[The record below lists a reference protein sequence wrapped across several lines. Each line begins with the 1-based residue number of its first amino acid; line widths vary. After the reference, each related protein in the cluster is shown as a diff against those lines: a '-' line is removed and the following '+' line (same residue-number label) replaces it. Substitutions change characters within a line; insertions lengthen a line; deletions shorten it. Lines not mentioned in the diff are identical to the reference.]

1 MSSMPLTLKF
11 LTYLTGLIESPK
23 DKPIDRRKLMIE
35 KNSVVI
41 PSFMLPLL
49 ISAVVGFGSYQVAMA
64 EAANTKLTVTELKA
78 KVTEVATEGVKTGK
92 IAEVN
97 SAKIEAVVKAI
108 EKNSETNERTAES
121 LDKLIILLMQKNS

>member
-1 MSSMPLTLKF
+1 
-11 LTYLTGLIESPK
+11 
-23 DKPIDRRKLMIE
+23 MIE

-64 EAANTKLTVTELKA
+64 EAENTKLTVTELKA
-78 KVTEVATEGVKTGK
+78 KVTEVANEGVRTGK

-97 SAKIEAVVKAI
+97 SVKIEAVVKAI
-108 EKNSETNERTAES
+108 EKNSEVNERTAES
-121 LDKLIILLMQKNS
+121 LDKLIILLMQKNSN

>member
-1 MSSMPLTLKF
+1 MNEKGLLLPSWAIPLC
-11 LTYLTGLIESPK
+11 
-23 DKPIDRRKLMIE
+23 
-35 KNSVVI
+35 
-41 PSFMLPLL
+41 
-49 ISAVVGFGSYQVAMA
+49 ISAIIGFGSYQVAIA

-78 KVTEVATEGVKTGK
+78 KVTEVANEGVKTGK

-121 LDKLIILLMQKNS
+121 LDKLIILLLPQNAD

>member
-1 MSSMPLTLKF
+1 
-11 LTYLTGLIESPK
+11 
-23 DKPIDRRKLMIE
+23 MIE